1 MRFLVFHL
9 ALCPSK
15 YPRNEQGRLQRM
27 RRFPLA
33 SFPCFYAHNKAAP
46 ISTKVEELTQESTRI
61 FRLQPQ
67 MLSQRRRLPECW
79 DLCCRSNERT
89 YNRSPHRCSRRPVN
103 KKFIKQKES
112 KFNDTNTRTRFHEG
126 NIPYKVG
133 TLMPIPCC
141 SGVNYNPKD
150 QGSRTMRTHTLLC
163 KNTGRTST
171 PYNQVV
177 LFSPRSFGGKFRGS
191 D

>member
-1 MRFLVFHL
+1 MRCLVFHL

-133 TLMPIPCC
+133 RWCQSHAAAVWITIQKI
-141 SGVNYNPKD
+141 KD
-150 QGSRTMRTHTLLC
+150 QGLCVRTLYFVKTQGEPRHHTT
-163 KNTGRTST
+163 K
-171 PYNQVV
+171 
-177 LFSPRSFGGKFRGS
+177 
-191 D
+191 